1 MRHKIII
8 TLITLLTP
16 LFSIAQDVS
25 TIKLHKIEKL
35 DFTVIFALIAAIIIL
50 IALFRLL
57 WKFTSFIVNLMGV
70 ECKNCGYTSRSS
82 ICPKCGK
89 HIGFDKFGAKLCGTI
104 FLLALVIYPIF
115 VGLSA
120 VFLESNTQDSE
131 QISQVESKEESNTQT
146 SVQVQQIA
154 PEKESNTQTSAQ
166 VLQVDPA
173 QEATK

>member
-1 MRHKIII
+1 MNMRHKIII

-35 DFTVIFALIAAIIIL
+35 DFTVIFALIVAIIIL
-50 IALFRLL
+50 IALFRLS
-57 WKFTSFIVNLMGV
+57 WKVASFIVNLMGV

-82 ICPKCGK
+82 ICPNCGK
-89 HIGFDKFGAKLCGTI
+89 HIGFDKFGAKLSLACLFL
-104 FLLALVIYPIF
+104 FLLTYPIYT
-115 VGLSA
+115 VL
-120 VFLESNTQDSE
+120 FLESNTQNSE

-146 SVQVQQIA
+146 SAQVQQIA